1 MIRWVSELGKLS
13 QATVEV
19 LNGDVAALW
28 EAAFLL
34 LPTLHRVGK
43 NMAYVPSPAVLHL
56 VSWS

>member
-13 QATVEV
+13 QAAVEV
-19 LNGDVAALW
+19 PNGDVAALW

-43 NMAYVPSPAVLHL
+43 NMGSVPSAVLHL
-56 VSWS
+56 VS